1 MLKTFFFQKNGPKRL
16 VYRDYTSFQKDLFL
30 TDLSNSIEN
39 SQCYEAFES
48 KTVNKHAPRKTK
60 LLRGSHKPHVSKK
73 LRKEIMK
80 KSQLQST
87 ANKKGKDID
96 MYKFQ
101 KQRNLVVNL
110 HKKEKNKFLNSLLI
124 ECDSKPF
131 WEMCKSYLSNKG
143 LKNLGNITLPD
154 KEGQVARE
162 SLILIFNP

>member
-1 MLKTFFFQKNGPKRL
+1 
-16 VYRDYTSFQKDLFL
+16 
-30 TDLSNSIEN
+30 
-39 SQCYEAFES
+39 
-48 KTVNKHAPRKTK
+48 
-60 LLRGSHKPHVSKK
+60 
-73 LRKEIMK
+73 MK

-96 MYKFQ
+96 LYKFQ

-131 WEMCKSYLSNKG
+131 WETCKSYLSNKG

-154 KEGQVARE
+154 KEGLTLKEIKVARE
-162 SLILIFNP
+162 SLILIFSP